1 VFERFSPRSHAGRLA
16 PLTAAAGLFVT
27 ILCALALFAA
37 TSSAR
42 EECGSKLCLD
52 ISHSS
57 ASASSVS
64 PNSLVTYTVTV
75 RNPGPNTATNVVL
88 TDRLDPATKAVTERI
103 NPATGARESALPA
116 GCTASADLITITC
129 SLGSVK
135 PTGNPGLQ
143 LSFTVR
149 MPSSSAHTENVAS
162 ISYDARA
169 NDKQDNPKDP
179 TNEAFSH
186 SADVIEVQGIE
197 DIANSLVPTGVPLS
211 LNTDYDGTGATL
223 DDPQTAK
230 FTLLNLL
237 PNFSTTAIVDDD
249 VADPGFVCPTGLKC
263 PTGGWVQA
271 AVPGP
276 IGLLDPFKPPSEFK
290 IEIRHDASQIPAG
303 LTESKYVLLHDN
315 PALTQYEQ
323 IKRRCGSNPPPCLED
338 VQRLADGDFLVK
350 AQVTGNFRWR

>member
-1 VFERFSPRSHAGRLA
+1 VFERFTQRNRAGSLA
-16 PLTAAAGLFVT
+16 PLTGAACLLVT
-27 ILCALALFAA
+27 IVCALAWFTA
-37 TSSAR
+37 TSSAQ
-42 EECGSKLCLD
+42 EMCGSKLCLD
-52 ISHSS
+52 ISHVS

-75 RNPGPNTATNVVL
+75 RNPGPNTATKVVV
-88 TDRLDPATKAVTERI
+88 TDKLDPLTRAVAST
-103 NPATGARESALPA
+103 LPT

-135 PTGNPGLQ
+135 PTGTTGIPLT
-143 LSFTVR
+143 FTVR
-149 MPSSSAHTENVAS
+149 MPSSSAHTGNVAS

-179 TNEAFSH
+179 TNEAFSLPP
-186 SADVIEVQGIE
+186 DVIDVQAIE
-197 DIANSLVPTGVPLS
+197 DIANSLVPNGVGLA
-211 LNTDYDGTGATL
+211 LNTDYDGTGATR

-230 FTLLNLL
+230 FNLRAVG
-237 PNFSTTAIVDDD
+237 FSTTALVDDD
-249 VADPGFVCPTGLKC
+249 VPDPGFVCPNGLKC

-276 IGLLDPFKPPSEFK
+276 LGVKDPFAPPGEFK
-290 IEIRHDASQIPAG
+290 IEIRHDASQIPPG

-315 PALTQYEQ
+315 PALPAYEQ

-338 VQRLADGDFLVK
+338 VKVLADGDFLIK